1 MRSLRLDPELD
12 ERVQRAAAAEG
23 STVSEFLRAA
33 AADRC
38 DRTLAAESA
47 AEQLGDVIGAV
58 KGGGGRARESG
69 KAFSDLLADRDASA

>member
-33 AADRC
+33 AAERC
-38 DRTLAAESA
+38 DRTLAESTT
-47 AEQLGDVIGAV
+47 EQLGDVIGAIN
-58 KGGGGRARESG
+58 GGGGRARESG
-69 KAFSDLLADRDASA
+69 KAFSDLLAEQDASA